1 MPSSKATFREVGMV
15 TIVDLSGLL
24 KLGESSVVLRTAI
37 SELIDKQCSKIV
49 LNFHDV
55 TEIDSAGIGELVA
68 AYTTVKSKN
77 GRLKLLQPPQKV
89 SNMLKLTQLLRVI
102 DVYTDE
108 DAAVRSFS

>member
-1 MPSSKATFREVGMV
+1 MV

-37 SELIDKQCSKIV
+37 SELIAKQCSKIV

-108 DAAVRSFS
+108 DAAVRSFN

>member
-37 SELIDKQCSKIV
+37 SELIAKQCSKIV

-108 DAAVRSFS
+108 DAAVRSFN